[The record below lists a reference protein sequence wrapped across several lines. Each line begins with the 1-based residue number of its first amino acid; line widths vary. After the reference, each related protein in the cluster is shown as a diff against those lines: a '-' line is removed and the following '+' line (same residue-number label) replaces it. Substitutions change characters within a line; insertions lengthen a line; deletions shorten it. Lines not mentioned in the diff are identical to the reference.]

1 MNFLT
6 RFLKVFTVALLFSA
20 LGALVFYLT
29 VMSGKSL
36 RSDVSQSEYIST
48 IYTVVGAWGGFII
61 FISIML
67 ALTGMKKTISLPVY
81 DRDVF
86 LQRASSV
93 ITGLRYRP
101 FRQTENQLIFKPPVM
116 GGLLAEKISIQ
127 LTQGSAN
134 ITAPRGLLRKIQ
146 EKLSG

>member
-1 MNFLT
+1 MNFLS
-6 RFLKVFTVALLFSA
+6 RFLKVFIIALLFPA
-20 LGALVFYLT
+20 LGALAFYWT

-36 RSDVSQSEYIST
+36 RSDVSQSEYLST
-48 IYTVVGAWGGFII
+48 IYTVVGAWLGFII

-67 ALTGMKKTISLPVY
+67 ALTGMKKTISVPVY
-81 DRDVF
+81 DNREAF

-101 FRQTENQLIFKPPVM
+101 FRQTENMLIFKPPVM
-116 GGLLAEKISIQ
+116 GGLLAEKISVQ
-127 LTQGSAN
+127 LEQGSAT

-146 EKLSG
+146 QRL